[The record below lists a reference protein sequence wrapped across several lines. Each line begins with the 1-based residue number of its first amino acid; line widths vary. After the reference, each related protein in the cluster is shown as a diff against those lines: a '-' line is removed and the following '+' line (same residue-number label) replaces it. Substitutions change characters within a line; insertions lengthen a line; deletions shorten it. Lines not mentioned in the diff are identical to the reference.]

1 MKRDENK
8 IWLETKVELGD
19 IRHIEKFSTE
29 NQSARIIIRVTIAI
43 VFRHEKKSRRKTT
56 IEKYTGKI
64 LA

>member
-8 IWLETKVELGD
+8 IWLETKVEVGD

-43 VFRHEKKSRRKTT
+43 VFRHEKKVDAKQRSQNTQGR
-56 IEKYTGKI
+56 Y
-64 LA
+64 